1 MMQLEFFDLAFA
13 HVDSLSMG
21 ILFVAQ
27 FIFLMQLTLTA
38 WGMHL
43 HPDELRA
50 LRLP

>member
-1 MMQLEFFDLAFA
+1 MQLEFFDLAFV
-13 HVDSLSMG
+13 HVDSLSIG
-21 ILFVAQ
+21 ILVVAQ

-43 HPDELRA
+43 RPEEIRA